1 MHPGVHRQLCAV
13 ASPCSSRSVVSSVF
27 PAPQDSP
34 VQSSVQNPGTLLP
47 YLMHTSCNYDC
58 EKSCRTKFS
67 GHTYHL
73 MHTSYNYDCEKSCR
87 KKFSGHTYHPLQAL
101 LLQLEE
107 KVPLP
112 WLLRT
117 WGPLLS
123 AWSLPL
129 WDDLGAGT
137 QNERWKNAYFSLSCS
152 LNWRAILACFF
163 HASVS
168 TSSF

>member
-47 YLMHTSCNYDC
+47 YLMHTSC
-58 EKSCRTKFS
+58 
-67 GHTYHL
+67 
-73 MHTSYNYDCEKSCR
+73 NYDCEKSCR

-137 QNERWKNAYFSLSCS
+137 QNERWKNAYFSLSFPK
-152 LNWRAILACFF
+152 LFPW
-163 HASVS
+163 
-168 TSSF
+168 

>member
-47 YLMHTSCNYDC
+47 YLMHTSC
-58 EKSCRTKFS
+58 
-67 GHTYHL
+67 
-73 MHTSYNYDCEKSCR
+73 NYDCEKSCR

-152 LNWRAILACFF
+152 LNWRAFLACFF

>member
-1 MHPGVHRQLCAV
+1 MHPGVHRQLCAG
-13 ASPCSSRSVVSSVF
+13 ASPCSSLSVVSSVF

-47 YLMHTSCNYDC
+47 YLMHTSC
-58 EKSCRTKFS
+58 
-67 GHTYHL
+67 
-73 MHTSYNYDCEKSCR
+73 NYDCEKSCR

-152 LNWRAILACFF
+152 LNWRAFLACFF